1 VKTYPTIGEV
11 EDNLEHTGRRDQTH
25 AKVTRT
31 ENNITTV
38 RQLEEG
44 LSDNVHGLD
53 RQKEVFGRTEAL
65 RSTSDLIAPRLFD
78 HIGSITS
85 IKERTA
91 IRNTIAKNLRKE
103 AQK

>member
-1 VKTYPTIGEV
+1 MM
-11 EDNLEHTGRRDQTH
+11 
-25 AKVTRT
+25 
-31 ENNITTV
+31 V

-53 RQKEVFGRTEAL
+53 HQKEVFRRTEAL

-91 IRNTIAKNLRKE
+91 IRNTIARNLRKRRSE
-103 AQK
+103 TRKDLPQRRRDTI